1 MGAPRKKTILV
12 DNIAVP
18 RFAFGLG
25 SLMQWAPNHA
35 YPLPTDS
42 SKEVSQALKAGFR
55 HINTGD
61 IYTNNES
68 AAESIKA
75 SGIARKDLF
84 FSLKLN
90 TYAAL
95 GCRGKESMVE
105 STKKEIERFGLDGYV
120 DLLQLHFPPRGHPG
134 NLTNREAW
142 RVLEEL
148 KDQKIARIIGLS
160 NWTLADYEDLM
171 AAPDIKYKPQINEY
185 EMNPFLLSDP
195 KLRDLSSYEMKH
207 GIVHMNYGFLSILSG
222 KLPHDGAPALLK
234 ESRLLSNET
243 NLTETELLLA
253 WAYDRLHG
261 IVISSS
267 SQEHRLAGLAKLFLE
282 NDQVSLE
289 QSVYDRIEKAASED
303 GYEGKTFYKHGHMD
317 AAASKG

>member
-1 MGAPRKKTILV
+1 MGISREATILV
-12 DNIAVP
+12 DGIAIP
-18 RFAFGLG
+18 RLAFGLG
-25 SLMQWAPNHA
+25 SLMKWAPNHA

-42 SKEVSQALKAGFR
+42 SKEVAQALKAGFG

-95 GCRGKESMVE
+95 GCKGKDSMVE
-105 STKKEIERFGLDGYV
+105 STKKEIDRFGLQGYV

-148 KDQKIARIIGLS
+148 KDLKMARIIGLS
-160 NWTLADYEDLM
+160 NWTLKDYEDIM
-171 AAPDIKYKPQINEY
+171 DAPDLKYKPQVNEY
-185 EMNPFLLSDP
+185 ELNPFLLFDP
-195 KLRDLSSYEMKH
+195 ALRDRHFYEMKQ
-207 GIVHMNYGFLSILSG
+207 GIVHMNYGFLSVLSG
-222 KLPHDGAPALLK
+222 KLPRDRAPALLK
-234 ESRLLSNET
+234 ELELLSDET
-243 NLTETELLLA
+243 SLTEAELLLS
-253 WAYDRLHG
+253 WAYDCLHG

-267 SQEHRLAGLAKLFLE
+267 SREDRLVGLAKLFIGDDKVPL
-282 NDQVSLE
+282 QRSI
-289 QSVYDRIEKAASED
+289 YDRIEKAAKED
-303 GYEGKTFYKHGHMD
+303 GYEGKSFYKHGHMD
-317 AAASKG
+317 AAATGK

>member
-1 MGAPRKKTILV
+1 
-12 DNIAVP
+12 
-18 RFAFGLG
+18 
-25 SLMQWAPNHA
+25 LMQWAPNHA

-68 AAESIKA
+68 VAESIKA
-75 SGIARKDLF
+75 SGITRKDLF

-148 KDQKIARIIGLS
+148 KDQKMARIIGLS
-160 NWTLADYEDLM
+160 NW
-171 AAPDIKYKPQINEY
+171 
-185 EMNPFLLSDP
+185 
-195 KLRDLSSYEMKH
+195 
-207 GIVHMNYGFLSILSG
+207 
-222 KLPHDGAPALLK
+222 
-234 ESRLLSNET
+234 
-243 NLTETELLLA
+243 
-253 WAYDRLHG
+253 
-261 IVISSS
+261 
-267 SQEHRLAGLAKLFLE
+267 
-282 NDQVSLE
+282 
-289 QSVYDRIEKAASED
+289 
-303 GYEGKTFYKHGHMD
+303 
-317 AAASKG
+317 